1 MVVVVAVVVVVVV
14 VVVVACSLDFW
25 PKYASELHHIWPHNF
40 SQISNVPTRGCTIA
54 RSHLHR
60 LHQIM
65 EGSNSM
71 LHFKKEVEQR
81 VFIKNDLVA
90 SLACDEKARNREAMS
105 HMGRV
110 DIYSQLEKEYSTI
123 HCSA

>member
-1 MVVVVAVVVVVVV
+1 MLQN
-14 VVVVACSLDFW
+14 CIT
-25 PKYASELHHIWPHNF
+25 YAITFFHTFLTFRREAK
-40 SQISNVPTRGCTIA
+40 R
-54 RSHLHR
+54 HLHN

-71 LHFKKEVEQR
+71 LHLNKEVEQR